1 MPDWMPYR
9 IAYWDS
15 GWSTLERRIAENLL
29 TPKDD
34 VLDIFL
40 INIEALTLDRAV
52 AFAEQFVKMH
62 YTMCVVDESTCIKNH
77 KAKRTKAITR
87 IGWWCEY
94 RRILSGAP
102 LSNGPLDIFAQSEFL
117 QQGLLGFT
125 SFQSFKCYH
134 ASTRVITLGTR
145 RYEKIEKYLCLDE
158 LKEKISKFSYRKTK
172 VECLDLPEKIFE
184 TRYIQHTDEQAQIY
198 EQLKEEAMVEFSQ
211 KSMISSTSALTTLMK
226 LHQINCGHVHD
237 DAGSLVSIPNRRI
250 STLMEIIEEIGY
262 DQKVIIWAHFKED
275 IRQIC
280 RTLSEEF
287 GEDSVVHYYGDT
299 TNEQRNEHRLRFNT
313 DPKCKYFV
321 SNVTGSKALTL
332 IQAAYAIYY
341 SYSYSL
347 ETWLQS
353 QDRNHRIGQT
363 RNVTYISIVIPKTV
377 DEYVMKSLTSKKNI
391 ADEVLDNWRLMF

>member
-1 MPDWMPYR
+1 
-9 IAYWDS
+9 
-15 GWSTLERRIAENLL
+15 
-29 TPKDD
+29 
-34 VLDIFL
+34 
-40 INIEALTLDRAV
+40 
-52 AFAEQFVKMH
+52 
-62 YTMCVVDESTCIKNH
+62 
-77 KAKRTKAITR
+77 
-87 IGWWCEY
+87 
-94 RRILSGAP
+94 
-102 LSNGPLDIFAQSEFL
+102 
-117 QQGLLGFT
+117 
-125 SFQSFKCYH
+125 
-134 ASTRVITLGTR
+134 
-145 RYEKIEKYLCLDE
+145 
-158 LKEKISKFSYRKTK
+158 
-172 VECLDLPEKIFE
+172 
-184 TRYIQHTDEQAQIY
+184 
-198 EQLKEEAMVEFSQ
+198 
-211 KSMISSTSALTTLMK
+211 MK